1 MVLCRNFTRPDG
13 SRTMSINPSRPQR
26 QSCCRVMP
34 ASGQRST
41 TCRADISGSI
51 RLKSDVSF
59 IALVCVSSNV
69 YASVTCILTFH
80 SLR

>member
-13 SRTMSINPSRPQR
+13 SRTMSINPSRPPQR

-41 TCRADISGSI
+41 TCRADISGSP
-51 RLKSDVSF
+51 RLKSDISF
-59 IALVCVSSNV
+59 VMLV
-69 YASVTCILTFH
+69 A
-80 SLR
+80 

>member
-1 MVLCRNFTRPDG
+1 MPGTDDTEGADGFKRASMVLCRNFTRPDG

-41 TCRADISGSI
+41 TCRADISGSL

-59 IALVCVSSNV
+59 VMLVV
-69 YASVTCILTFH
+69 
-80 SLR
+80 